1 VRVRATARLPAVTV
15 LVIGAS
21 SRVGADVARDLVARG
36 VAVRAMTRRP
46 EATMPE
52 GAEVVRA
59 DLDAPA
65 SLSDACAGV
74 QRLFLMSSPT
84 SEQVRLETNA
94 IDAAE
99 AAGVEHIVKISNIPV
114 PGLDSG
120 LHGNHRAIEA
130 RLAASAIASTVL
142 QPSFFSS
149 VLARQ
154 LPLIRRGRFVMPTGN
169 GRVAWIDPRDIAAVA
184 AAVLADRE
192 PPAGAFRLTGPE
204 ALSGADVAARIAALA
219 GRTVSL
225 LQPPIESWQADL
237 RSNGMDP
244 WLVDSTVHLYEAVAR
259 DALAELSPNVE
270 RLAGRAPRPL
280 DDWIRDELVPLL
292 RD

>member
-1 VRVRATARLPAVTV
+1 V
-15 LVIGAS
+15 LIVGAS
-21 SRVGADVARDLVARG
+21 SRLGADIARELVARG
-36 VAVRAMTRRP
+36 VAVRAMTRRA
-46 EATMPE
+46 EAAMPE
-52 GAEVVRA
+52 RVDVVRA
-59 DLDAPA
+59 DLGDPA
-65 SLSDACAGV
+65 SLRAAFAGV
-74 QRLFLMSSPT
+74 RRVFLMSSPT
-84 SEQVRLETNA
+84 SEQVTLETNA

-99 AAGVEHIVKISNIPV
+99 AARVDHIVKISNIPV
-114 PGLDSG
+114 PGLEAG

-130 RLAASAIASTVL
+130 RLAASTIASTVL

-154 LPLIRRGRFVMPTGN
+154 LPLIRRGRFVMPTGD

-184 AAVLADRE
+184 AAVLADHE

-204 ALSGADVAARIAALA
+204 ALSAADVAARIAALTERA
-219 GRTVSL
+219 VSL
-225 LQPPIESWQADL
+225 LQPPIESWQAEL

-259 DALAELSPNVE
+259 DALAELSPAVE
-270 RLAGRAPRPL
+270 RLTGRSPRPL

-292 RD
+292 HD